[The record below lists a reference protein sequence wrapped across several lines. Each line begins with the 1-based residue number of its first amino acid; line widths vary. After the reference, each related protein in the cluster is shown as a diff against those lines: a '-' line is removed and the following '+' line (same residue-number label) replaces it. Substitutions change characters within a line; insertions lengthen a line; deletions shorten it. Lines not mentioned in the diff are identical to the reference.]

1 MYSDLDACLQK
12 AVVQGLPT
20 ICILSAFTFNK
31 FARKFPYFCEEAK
44 KLWPGSKEPAFSA
57 LRGSLFPATF
67 FILAHMATDR
77 EVEIKFRI
85 DDIEAL
91 TSSLQAAGFRLVTP
105 RTHEMNTLY
114 DQPGGKLWR
123 RGALLRLRE
132 YGPRWTLTYK
142 DKSGPQAGR
151 HKSRREI
158 ETQVANGEAMSQIIE
173 AVGFSPSFRYE
184 KFRSEWSDSTGH
196 VVIDETPIGN
206 FGEIEGKARWID
218 ATARRLNISVK
229 NYIKESYAELFAG
242 WKRQTKSKAREM
254 TFKAIQA

>member
-1 MYSDLDACLQK
+1 
-12 AVVQGLPT
+12 
-20 ICILSAFTFNK
+20 
-31 FARKFPYFCEEAK
+31 
-44 KLWPGSKEPAFSA
+44 
-57 LRGSLFPATF
+57 
-67 FILAHMATDR
+67 MATDR

-91 TSSLQAAGFRLVTP
+91 TANLQAAGFRLITP

-114 DQPGGKLWR
+114 DQSGGKLRR

-142 DKSGPQAGR
+142 DCSGRQSGL

-158 ETQVANGEAMSQIIE
+158 ETKVENGEAMARIIE

-184 KFRSEWSDSTGH
+184 KFRSEWADSNGH

-206 FGEIEGKARWID
+206 FGEIEGEARWID
-218 ATARRLNISVK
+218 ATAKRLNISVK
-229 NYIKESYAELFAG
+229 SYLKESYAELFAA
-242 WKRQTKSKAREM
+242 WKRKTKSKAKEM
-254 TFKAIQA
+254 TFKAIRS